1 MKYRDGAGLWS
12 RDSAGL
18 WSRDGDVSE
27 IRESQL
33 VEINVFIMLQMK
45 FHLFMSGTMIRDDD
59 IR

>member
-12 RDSAGL
+12 RD
-18 WSRDGDVSE
+18 DDVSE

-45 FHLFMSGTMIRDDD
+45 FHLFMSGTMIRNDD